1 MAGIMIKILDL
12 YSGMGGLSL
21 GFVVALDAEVLGVDI
36 DQYAVDTY
44 NLNLKRFGARAV
56 RADVLRFRPDS
67 EFDLIIGGVP
77 CQPWSYAVAHAKGR
91 SGERHPLAP
100 TLPRFFDLIIQIK
113 PKAFLMENVEGLA
126 TRYRDVLEREL
137 AEARGEYNIAM
148 RVLDAADYGVP
159 QHRRRLFVLG
169 IRKDLGIKPSFPQPT
184 HAEKTT
190 VLLDGT
196 VLKRWITVREAI
208 GDLLS
213 LPPVGAKFLTPEQVE
228 KIKQRRKDTSR
239 YFGEMEFP
247 DPLDK
252 PSRTIATATVLGGTK
267 REAIVIAHIGG
278 GELWRGNEWANREIS
293 LGEPSYTIVSKHR
306 SGQVVETPYG
316 YRTLTPREAMRLQSF
331 PDWFTF
337 PSGISKSKMF
347 QLIGDAVPPI
357 LAFKLA
363 QHVGRLLALRIKE
376 PDPQIFQLP
385 YYHLAF

>member
-1 MAGIMIKILDL
+1 MIKILDL

-21 GFVVALDAEVLGVDI
+21 GFASALDAEIMGVDI
-36 DQYAVDTY
+36 DQYAVATY

-56 RADVLRFRPDS
+56 RADVLKWEPKG

-77 CQPWSYAVAHAKGR
+77 CQPWSYATMLAKSKR
-91 SGERHPLAP
+91 GENHLLAP
-100 TLPRFFDLIIQIK
+100 TLPRFFDIIAMVK
-113 PKAFLMENVEGLA
+113 PKAFLMENVEGLY
-126 TRYRDVLEREL
+126 TRYRQVFERVLQKVIGDYVV
-137 AEARGEYNIAM
+137 AHS
-148 RVLDAADYGVP
+148 VLDAVDYGVP
-159 QHRRRLFVLG
+159 QHRRRLFVFG
-169 IRKDLGIKPSFPQPT
+169 VRRDLGIKPSFPQPT
-184 HAEKTT
+184 HSEKPMA
-190 VLLDGT
+190 LIDGIT
-196 VLKRWITVREAI
+196 LKRWITVREAI
-208 GDLLS
+208 GDLLAI
-213 LPPVGAKFLTPEQVE
+213 PPVGAKFLTPEQVE
-228 KIKQRRKDTSR
+228 KIKRRRKDTSR

-267 REAIVIAHIGG
+267 REAIIIAHIGG

-293 LGEPSYTIVSKHR
+293 LGEPSYTITSKHR
-306 SGQVVETPYG
+306 SGQVDETPYG

-331 PDWFTF
+331 PDWYAF
-337 PSGISKSKMF
+337 PAGISRSKMF

-363 QHVGRLLALRIKE
+363 QHVGRLLGLRIKE